1 MSFFPFRGPPW
12 TPKPRKTR
20 GFLIASRWNSGTPRG
35 PKHRKTGCFLTPW
48 AEYTVNYKGSGDPEV
63 TPRWPPP
70 GSAAGPARHYNFRL
84 PTEGLRQG
92 HGARGRRPNRR
103 PPARAR
109 ASGLWGRR
117 PDYRRATAHAADPRF
132 QRNLKQK
139 GFGHFGHL
147 RTRYKQRMNKIF
159 GLLDLIRK
167 RRVAGPAWARI
178 RNSRTPAG
186 FRPNGWPFGLQ
197 SRCHL
202 GTFEPAKSKGDLG
215 TLGTL

>member
-1 MSFFPFRGPPW
+1 MSFFPFRGRPW

-35 PKHRKTGCFLTPW
+35 PKHRKTGCFLT
-48 AEYTVNYKGSGDPEV
+48 
-63 TPRWPPP
+63 
-70 GSAAGPARHYNFRL
+70 
-84 PTEGLRQG
+84 
-92 HGARGRRPNRR
+92 
-103 PPARAR
+103 PARAR

-178 RNSRTPAG
+178 RNSRNPSRIQAQWVAIWSAE
-186 FRPNGWPFGLQ
+186 PVPFG
-197 SRCHL
+197 HL
-202 GTFEPAKSKGDLG
+202 RTR
-215 TLGTL
+215 